1 MSNLG
6 SLVCVACSFRSVQQ
20 QRSTHLMVHRVF
32 YTRFHSNR
40 QMPHCSSLLA
50 SKCDINRTFVCIKIA
65 DKTKEKKMS
74 QKQNK
79 TKKWIF
85 SKFRIVCLF
94 VWFFPI
100 WPTDWLKMLK
110 SVFYKCLLSIKP
122 LTHAHTHT
130 LGKKQ
135 QQKIIIIIVCL
146 CLNV

>member
-1 MSNLG
+1 
-6 SLVCVACSFRSVQQ
+6 
-20 QRSTHLMVHRVF
+20 
-32 YTRFHSNR
+32 
-40 QMPHCSSLLA
+40 
-50 SKCDINRTFVCIKIA
+50 
-65 DKTKEKKMS
+65 MS
-74 QKQNK
+74 QKQKEKMNFLQ
-79 TKKWIF
+79 ISIRLF
-85 SKFRIVCLF
+85 VCLF